1 MVILWLYSQI
11 FEIGACLYYG
21 KKPVQYP
28 VWVTLFAFGF
38 QAWLAPTMPFLLT
51 FRRGCYA
58 PCLKMIDTKWNN
70 FQVELFWWKGTS
82 VICVACCWCW
92 ITSTVPYPPFFA
104 IQDTSNPHG
113 AISSRAMVRQKE
125 SQEMMQTWPSIAS
138 WLIPKKNNSN
148 HPFHALWP
156 GVLSTNC
163 VLCHVTSLVGP
174 SGCTTPPETSQSCN
188 AGPLPSTKYVQD
200 WGEFSRKESRELGRW
215 RRRRRELMFV
225 IEWRLNQNE
234 QNDKTNWNVCVFAR
248 QISFLPVSFEF
259 EFFKST
265 QKLDS
270 VSKNLPVNLRL
281 PDRASTLPWSLC
293 LCLWW
298 WYLGSRLL
306 LTWLDITFNEAS
318 GKSKNWRQ
326 QTRFM
331 SGGLWIV
338 TTTRRMVIDD
348 ILSLQMTITFALI
361 R

>member
-1 MVILWLYSQI
+1 MVIPLNFWNRCMFILW
-11 FEIGACLYYG
+11 

-28 VWVTLFAFGF
+28 LWVTLVAFGF

-70 FQVELFWWKGTS
+70 FQVELFWWKGTG
-82 VICVACCWCW
+82 VICVACCWRW
-92 ITSTVPYPPFFA
+92 ITSAVPYPSPFLR
-104 IQDTSNPHG
+104 
-113 AISSRAMVRQKE
+113 SRIPPTHMEPFLAEPWWGKRKVKRWCRRDQVLHLG
-125 SQEMMQTWPSIAS
+125 WF
-138 WLIPKKNNSN
+138 PKKNNN
-148 HPFHALWP
+148 QQPPFSWSVAW
-156 GVLSTNC
+156 GVIN
-163 VLCHVTSLVGP
+163 
-174 SGCTTPPETSQSCN
+174 QSCPMPCN
-188 AGPLPSTKYVQD
+188 ITGWTLRLYDTTGDISKLQCWAPAINQVRSGL
-200 WGEFSRKESRELGRW
+200 LGRW

-225 IEWRLNQNE
+225 IEWRLHQNE

-248 QISFLPVSFEF
+248 QISFLPVSFES

-265 QKLDS
+265 QKFGS

-306 LTWLDITFNEAS
+306 LTGLDITFNEAS

-331 SGGLWIV
+331 SQGLWIV
-338 TTTRRMVIDD
+338 TTTRRMLIDD